1 MKKIKWDQEEAVALL
16 DLYFQHKSL
25 PIPKAEVQRLSVA
38 LKLRAKKLGIFADE
52 KFRNIAGL
60 NMQLA
65 CIHYV
70 VTDGN
75 EGLSNCS
82 KLFYDTYDLYMHH
95 PEIFSKMLAQFKQKY
110 PY

>member
-25 PIPKAEVQRLSVA
+25 PIPKAEVQSLSVA
-38 LKLRAKKLGIFADE
+38 LKLRGKKLGIFADE

-82 KLFYDTYDLYMHH
+82 
-95 PEIFSKMLAQFKQKY
+95 
-110 PY
+110 